1 MVEMFKFLISWSWR
15 DVSLII
21 RFKINHQKITEMDIK
36 IIDYELK
43 EASKLKETV
52 SKDEKFLV
60 NYLRYLRVI

>member
-1 MVEMFKFLISWSWR
+1 MFKFLISWSWR

-52 SKDEKFLV
+52 SKDEKFLL

>member
-1 MVEMFKFLISWSWR
+1 MFKFLISWSWR

>member
-1 MVEMFKFLISWSWR
+1 VEMFKFLISWSWR

-52 SKDEKFLV
+52 SKDEKFLL

>member
-1 MVEMFKFLISWSWR
+1 MFKFLISWSWR

-43 EASKLKETV
+43 EASKLK
-52 SKDEKFLV
+52 
-60 NYLRYLRVI
+60 